1 MMLTEGAANM
11 VEVVIAVVGSLL
23 GAVAAGV
30 VRHVSAVRSARV
42 ACADQARRDRDAAV
56 LIWLRR

>member
-1 MMLTEGAANM
+1 M